1 MTYKIEPGAPVL
13 GSDGVRIGM
22 VAALED
28 DRIRLAEPFQSGVP
42 DDRGDRFIALA
53 LVDHVENGMVW
64 LRSPAA
70 EAVSFEEGS
79 TTYTAGQRQ
88 AE

>member
-1 MTYKIEPGAPVL
+1 VTPKVEPGSPVL
-13 GSDGVRIGM
+13 GSDGVRIGI
-22 VAALED
+22 VAAIED
-28 DRIRLAEPFQSGVP
+28 YRIRLAETCQSGLP
-42 DDRGDRFIALA
+42 DGRDDWFIALA

-79 TTYTAGQRQ
+79 TTYIDQGGM
-88 AE
+88 E